1 MSDKYNK
8 KTYNINKSHNFMMD
22 DDEDIDYKQEEYNIE
37 NEENREEKSIDIHNL
52 LSDEDEESN
61 FDEIENSKEEDDN
74 QFDLSSLLKDEE
86 EFELDEHL
94 EHEDD
99 EESYIDFDEEETATA
114 DLNKEHE
121 LSEEDKNKIEKA
133 KEIEGIVA
141 GIKNIP
147 ISTDAELRD
156 ADGEK
161 IEPRDYEN
169 GYMKLE
175 NIHVDDI
182 VESDNYEN
190 SMRLNERNIQ
200 ALKDRIKV
208 SKGLLTPIVVVP
220 LGEPVE
226 IAGEIT
232 FDKYAVIDG
241 RLRLQA
247 CKELGIKEIPSLV
260 DTTIPEDLIGF
271 YESIINVSND
281 YTPTEQLIRAK
292 ENLVRYPNLTVD
304 TVGIGI
310 GSLYISLAVF
320 EAKDEFPNI
329 YNKFEKRELTAEKAF
344 KKIQKEREKLEQPHE
359 PQEEDESDEDLTSVA
374 DDTRLQTI
382 EDRQVLPSNLSKE
395 VEQRDRGT
403 CQCCYEGQ
411 NDSSLI
417 ELFEKHHIIPVQYG
431 GLDILDNLILLC
443 PNCHKL
449 AHKYEQK
456 KWTPKTNENG
466 QLKEHHQNIIILGN
480 MLRKIRKANLDK
492 LERADKKAFEK
503 VNNGKSSLAKELL
516 SADSYANAMHLFDRN
531 PMQTYLNA
539 RDDSNN
545 VMKTNINDFNID
557 ADDVENVLKH

>member
-8 KTYNINKSHNFMMD
+8 STYNINKSHNFMMD
-22 DDEDIDYKQEEYNIE
+22 DDDEDIDFKQEEYKTESQE
-37 NEENREEKSIDIHNL
+37 NLEDSPIDMQNL

-61 FDEIENSKEEDDN
+61 FNEIEDSRERNDDN

-86 EFELDEHL
+86 
-94 EHEDD
+94 D
-99 EESYIDFDEEETATA
+99 EESYIDFDKDETTTT

-121 LSEEDKNKIEKA
+121 LSEKDKNKIEKA

-141 GIKNIP
+141 GIKNVP

-182 VESDNYEN
+182 VESHTYEK

-226 IAGEIT
+226 IEGEIT

-271 YESIINVSND
+271 YESIINVSD
-281 YTPTEQLIRAK
+281 EYTPTEQLIRAK

-344 KKIQKEREKLEQPHE
+344 KKIQKEREKLEQPQE
-359 PQEEDESDEDLTSVA
+359 PKEEEESDEDLTSVA

-480 MLRKIRKANLDK
+480 MLRKIRKANLEK

-503 VNNGKSSLAKELL
+503 VNTGKSSLAKELL